1 MMGRIAGKVA
11 FVSGGASGLGKAMV
25 ERFVAEGARVVLG
38 DINEAGGQAVA
49 AATGARF
56 VPLDVRDEASWIA
69 AIAVVEREYGRLDV
83 IVNNAGILGT
93 GPIETTD
100 LADWNNHFAINS
112 TGVMLGCKHGSL
124 LMMKNPGGPSGSII
138 NISSNAA
145 ILATASD
152 VGYSAAKG
160 AVRLMTKS
168 IAGDFASRGFA
179 IRCNSIHPGPIDTP
193 IFAPYKQTPESTA
206 ALMESLVAMVPMG
219 RIGRPDEIAS
229 LALFLASDESSFST
243 GSEFVA
249 DGGGTCTMLSKM
261 AGERED
267 G

>member
-1 MMGRIAGKVA
+1 MGRIEGKVA

-25 ERFVAEGARVVLG
+25 ERFTAEGAKVVLG
-38 DINEAGGQAVA
+38 DINVAGSEAVA
-49 AATGARF
+49 KATAAHF
-56 VPLDVRDEASWIA
+56 VKLDVRSEADWIA
-69 AIAVVEREYGRLDV
+69 AMAMVEREFGRLDV
-83 IVNNAGILGT
+83 IVNNAGVLGT
-93 GPIETTD
+93 GPIETTE
-100 LADWNNHFAINS
+100 LAAWNDHFAINC

-124 LMMKNPGGPSGSII
+124 LMMKNPGGASGSII
-138 NISSNAA
+138 NISSNAG

-168 IAGDFASRGFA
+168 IAGDFASRGLA

-193 IFAPYKQTPESTA
+193 IFAPFKGSPESEK
-206 ALMESLVAMVPMG
+206 ALMDSLVAMVPMG
-219 RIGRPDEIAS
+219 RIGRPEEIAS
-229 LALFLASDESSFST
+229 MALFLASDESSFST